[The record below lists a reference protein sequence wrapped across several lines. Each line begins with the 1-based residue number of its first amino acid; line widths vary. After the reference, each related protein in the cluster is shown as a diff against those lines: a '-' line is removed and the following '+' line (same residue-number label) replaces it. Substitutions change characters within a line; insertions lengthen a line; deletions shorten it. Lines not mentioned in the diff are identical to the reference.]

1 MSGTEQQQA
10 QELRFLIE
18 MAGWRQVEGF
28 IAGRIH
34 DRMQQLL
41 TCGSWEE
48 VIQHRAGVEALE
60 SVLSHISD
68 TIKKGMEDDEPT
80 D

>member
-1 MSGTEQQQA
+1 MSAQQQA
-10 QELRFLIE
+10 QELRLLVD
-18 MAGWRQVEGF
+18 MAGWQQVEGY
-28 IAGRIH
+28 IAGRIQ

-41 TCGSWEE
+41 TCGTWEE

-60 SVLSHISD
+60 SVLLYISD
-68 TIKKGMEDDEPT
+68 TIQKGMDEDEPA